1 MLHKIIVAAVAL
13 VARIITALLSNNR
26 LDIAE
31 YHRWA
36 MSLQDG
42 LTSAY
47 NHMPY
52 LDYPPLYIPVLYIK
66 GAIINALSLSEL
78 QAFIVLKSATIL
90 VDVAACVLLYVIISK
105 RASIKTA
112 LIASLAYA
120 LSPAILMNT
129 AWWGQTDGQIMFF
142 AILLC
147 CLIEQKRWKTAAAI
161 CALAALTKMQGAFL
175 LPILGLELL
184 RTRSI
189 KNIALSAATFITIF
203 IMGLLPYARHTG
215 GLFGIFSRI
224 YLESAGKY
232 PVASN
237 RAFNF
242 MALIGGSITPDY
254 YTPIGSLTFFTIGIT
269 ITAIATMAFAIYYFT
284 RKNPDVWLGLAMIIY
299 TIFMFMPRMHE
310 RYMIYIIP
318 LLTIPAFCTYA
329 GKLCHVLK
337 GLLTIAT
344 VIIFINHAILMW
356 GMLNQPTRSYWI
368 EPFEQFV
375 VVMSAVNFVLYIVT
389 CVIYVKAQKRHEAAP
404 LKSSFKH

>member
-1 MLHKIIVAAVAL
+1 VAV
-13 VARIITALLSNNR
+13 VARVVTALLSNNR

-42 LTSAY
+42 LFTAY
-47 NHMPY
+47 NNMPY
-52 LDYPPLYIPVLYIK
+52 LDYPPLYIPVLWFK
-66 GAIINALSLSEL
+66 GAIISVFALSEP
-78 QAFIVLKSATIL
+78 QAFFLLKSGTML
-90 VDVAACVLLYVIISK
+90 VDVAACLLLYVIISK
-105 RASIKTA
+105 RSSSKIA
-112 LIASLAYA
+112 LIAALTYA
-120 LSPAILMNT
+120 LSPAVLMNS

-147 CLIEQKRWKTAAAI
+147 WLIEQKHWKTAAVV
-161 CALAALTKMQGAFL
+161 CAVAALTKMQGAFL

-184 RTRSI
+184 RTRDVKQI
-189 KNIALSAATFITIF
+189 GLSAVAFLTTFVT
-203 IMGLLPYARHTG
+203 GLIPFARHTG

-242 MALIGGSITPDY
+242 MALLGGSITPDY
-254 YTPIGSLTFFTIGIT
+254 YAPIGQLSFFAIGIT
-269 ITAIATMAFAIYYFT
+269 ITATAGVVFSAYYIT

-318 LLTIPAFCTYA
+318 LLMIPVFCTYA
-329 GKLCHVLK
+329 GKIGLALK
-337 GLLTIAT
+337 GLLAAAT

-356 GMLNQPTRSYWI
+356 GMLNQPTRDLWI
-368 EPFEQFV
+368 GPFEQFV
-375 VVMSAVNFVLYIVT
+375 QIMSAVNFVIYLATCFIYIQ
-389 CVIYVKAQKRHEAAP
+389 AQRQRDDQWPP
-404 LKSSFKH
+404 LSCHPGLDPRIS